1 MRGGVER
8 ERERERDGETDLEEM
23 RKEGVKGGGE
33 RAREFES
40 VCAMCVETRGNR
52 REREGMHCKI
62 VCVCEKRE

>member
-52 REREGMHCKI
+52 RERRYAQQNC
-62 VCVCEKRE
+62 VCVCVCV